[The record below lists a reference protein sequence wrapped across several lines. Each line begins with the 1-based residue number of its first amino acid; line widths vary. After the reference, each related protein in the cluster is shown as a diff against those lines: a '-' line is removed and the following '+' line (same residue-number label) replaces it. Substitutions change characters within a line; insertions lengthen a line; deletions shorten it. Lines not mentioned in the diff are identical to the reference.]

1 MPLQRISFA
10 LLEDYL
16 ASRLP
21 PSAYAVEY
29 GDSSNGRFISI
40 SPSEAQAAQ
49 LTVWPGEND
58 GICDFCFGKA
68 FFREIDGTDG
78 EDLLE
83 LVDAVLRGNLVESIW
98 LLGRHQ
104 LYSKSILRLN
114 DGRAVIRNG
123 IWLFYPP
130 WLKHTYTYKP
140 FLAA

>member
-29 GDSSNGRFISI
+29 GNSSNGRFISI
-40 SPSEAQAAQ
+40 KPTEAKAAQ

-58 GICDFCFGKA
+58 GVCDFRFGKA

-78 EDLLE
+78 EVLLE
-83 LVDAVLRGNLVESIW
+83 LVDAVLRGDLVESIW
-98 LLGRHQ
+98 LLGQHE
-104 LYSKSILRLN
+104 LYSKSILRLK
-114 DGRAVIRNG
+114 DRRAVIRSG
-123 IWLFYPP
+123 IWLLYPR
-130 WLKHTYTYKP
+130 WLKHTYAYKP